1 MSDVTISER
10 YFPRPENAE
19 SSYNHLRS
27 EVEKLRLKSRF
38 LTCLN
43 GLLLWFAT
51 LLVLMTLW
59 FVFGGILHLPR
70 ILRGTLMIIWSICAL
85 WSFYVLFF
93 KALIKRLSLDQMA
106 FKIEQHN
113 PEMQDRLISS
123 LQLWREMPENRYE
136 YSENLLRMLVE
147 EARTLFDSIDKS
159 KVLSDSMKK
168 LRRSG
173 LAFVFSLIPIIAL
186 ILFLPIIFNRS
197 LNAFT
202 HPFQSDQLLVSVEF
216 VKVTPGDVTIQPG
229 EGVDITVEVKGAA
242 PDNAI
247 LHFKSEKADWQTINI
262 QRRDSSL
269 IGNTS
274 YSTNLSNMRQST
286 DYYVSVMNAESSKYK
301 IKVAQK
307 PVVSNVQIDLQYPK
321 YTGITPQTLAPNV
334 GDISAPIGTKAV
346 IKAETNKDVISAFL
360 VFNDNNESTDTRTRM
375 GIQGSRTLNGSF
387 LINQDGTYY
396 VTVLDADGL
405 NNSDPVKYSINA
417 IPDQSP
423 KVNIVNPGKN
433 ITLGQDMKILLQV
446 DAQDDYGIANL
457 RLNYQIEGQN
467 KRTIVSL
474 ATYNDRQRDIS
485 LRYIWDIM
493 PIQLFPEDVISYYVE
508 ASDTDNVSGPNV
520 GKSTV
525 YTARFPSLYEVFKQT
540 ESEQQNQES
549 EMENILSKQ
558 DEAKKAV
565 DDLVKDMKNKSEM
578 DWTNK
583 KDLEKAV
590 EMQKKIEEQMK
601 SVAQK
606 VEETTKKA
614 EQNPLISTD
623 ILDKLKELKDLIN
636 EIATDEMKQLM
647 KKLSESLDKVNL
659 SEQQKDLMS
668 TSAQQQELMEKLD
681 RIIDLFKNMQMM
693 QKLEVAAN
701 QAKELVKQQTETLDK
716 SEQLTK
722 DKNDLQAKSSELSNR
737 EMRIKNQ
744 FDQLQNDLR
753 QLSDEAKDRVKGISE
768 MIKQISNTA
777 DKKQVPGK
785 LQQASKE
792 LANQNPYNSMPF
804 QKDALSSLTQMQD
817 DLQSAADMAKGQDAK
832 EILNALRDS
841 VQKSLN
847 ISYRHEEITQ
857 SASNVKSDAE
867 TMLPKEKELI
877 DSLAADQLT
886 LADGVKK
893 IAKNLKDLSH
903 KNSAVNLNL
912 VWNLEKA
919 ANGME
924 RASKALEDKLPTVA
938 EPIQRNSLAMI
949 NRSIEAMLD
958 SMDQVNSQATPMMSM
973 NDYMDQLRQLAD
985 QQSQVNQSTQNAEG
999 QMRKQGS
1006 TPSIQD
1012 LLEKL
1017 AGEQALIKEA
1027 AERLAEKM
1035 DQMDQKMGNLG
1046 QTAKEMEEVEK
1057 TLREGDVDRQTIE
1070 RQKRILTRLLEYEK
1084 SMKKDELDKNREAKA
1099 GRDLITEKPPTELP
1113 PDATKIQKQLDTIF
1127 APSLQEQWPI
1137 QYKEQ
1142 IKMYYKSL
1150 SNTLNPKSEI
1160 KKSN

>member
-1 MSDVTISER
+1 MSDISVSER
-10 YFPRPENAE
+10 YLTHPENAE

-38 LTCLN
+38 LACLN
-43 GLLLWFAT
+43 GLLLWIAS
-51 LLVLMTLW
+51 LLILMILW
-59 FVFGGILHLPR
+59 FIFGGILHLPR
-70 ILRGTLMIIWSICAL
+70 LLRGTLMIIWSICAV
-85 WSFYVLFF
+85 WSFYIFFF
-93 KALIKRLSLDQMA
+93 KVLIKRLSLDQMA
-106 FKIEQHN
+106 FRIEQHN

-123 LQLWREMPENRYE
+123 LQLWREMPENKYR

-147 EARTLFDSIDKS
+147 EARMLFNRIDRS
-159 KVLSDSMKK
+159 QVLSDDVRK
-168 LRRSG
+168 LIRSVP
-173 LAFVFSLIPIIAL
+173 AFVLSLISVIVL
-186 ILFLPIIFNRS
+186 IVFLPIVFNRS

-202 HPFQSDQLLVSVEF
+202 HPFQSDQLLTSVEI

-229 EGVDITVEVKGAA
+229 EGVEITIEVRGSA
-242 PDNAI
+242 PDNSV
-247 LHFKSEKADWQTINI
+247 LHFKSDKSEWQMINI

-286 DYYVSVMNAESSKYK
+286 EYYVSVMNATSSKYT
-301 IKVAQK
+301 IKVAQR

-321 YTGITPQTLAPNV
+321 YMSMTPQTLAPNV
-334 GDISAPIGTKAV
+334 GDISAPIGTKAI
-346 IKAETNKDVISAFL
+346 IKAETNKDVVSAFL
-360 VFNDNNESTDTRTRM
+360 VFNDNNESGDTRTRM
-375 GIQGSRTLNGSF
+375 DIQRSRTLNGSF
-387 LINQDGTYY
+387 LINRNGTYY
-396 VTVLDADGL
+396 VTVLDVDGL

-433 ITLGQDMKILLQV
+433 ITLGQDMKILLQI
-446 DAQDDYGIANL
+446 DAQDDHSIANV

-467 KRTIVSL
+467 KKTIVPLANYTAQQMDVSL
-474 ATYNDRQRDIS
+474 KYV
-485 LRYIWDIM
+485 WDIM
-493 PIQLFPEDVISYYVE
+493 PIQLFPEDVVSYYAE
-508 ASDTDNVSGPNV
+508 AADTDNVSGPNI
-520 GKSTV
+520 GRSTV

-540 ESEQQNQES
+540 ENEQQNQES

-558 DEAKKAV
+558 DDVKKAV
-565 DDLVKDMKNKSEM
+565 DDLVKDMKTKNEM
-578 DWTNK
+578 DLTNK

-623 ILDKLKELKDLIN
+623 VLDKLKELKDLIN
-636 EIATDEMKQLM
+636 EIATNEMRQLM
-647 KKLSESLDKVNL
+647 KKLSESIEKTNIT
-659 SEQQKDLMS
+659 EQQKDLMS
-668 TSAQQQELMEKLD
+668 TSAQQQELMDKLD
-681 RIIDLFKNMQMM
+681 RIIDLFKNMQMQ

-701 QAKELVKQQTETLDK
+701 QAKELVKQQSETLDK

-722 DKNDLQAKSSELSNR
+722 DNNDLPAKSNELSNR
-737 EMRIKNQ
+737 ETRIKNQ
-744 FDQLQNDLR
+744 FEQLQKDLKE
-753 QLSDEAKDRVKGISE
+753 LSDETKDRVKGISE
-768 MIKQISNTA
+768 MVKQIANNA
-777 DKKQVPGK
+777 DKKQISDK

-792 LANQNPYNSMPF
+792 LANQKPDNSMPY
-804 QKDALSSLTQMQD
+804 QEDALSGLTQMQD
-817 DLQSAADMAKGQDAK
+817 DLQSASEMAKGQDTR
-832 EILNALRDS
+832 EVMNALRDS
-841 VQKSLN
+841 IQKSLS

-877 DSLAADQLT
+877 DSLAADQIA
-886 LADGVKK
+886 LAEGIKK

-924 RASKALEDKLPTVA
+924 RASQALEDKLPTVA

-949 NRSIEAMLD
+949 NKSIASMLD
-958 SMDQVNSQATPMMSM
+958 SMDQINSQSTPMMSM
-973 NDYMDQLRQLAD
+973 DDYMEQLRQLAD
-985 QQSQVNQSTQNAEG
+985 QQSQLNQTTQNAEG
-999 QMRKQGS
+999 QMRKQGT

-1017 AGEQALIKEA
+1017 AAEQSLIRES

-1035 DQMDQKMGNLG
+1035 DQMEQKMGNLD
-1046 QTAKEMEEVEK
+1046 QTTKEMEEVEK
-1057 TLREGDVDRQTIE
+1057 TLREGDIDRQTIE

-1084 SMKKDELDKNREAKA
+1084 SMKKDEMDKNREAKA

-1113 PDATKIQKQLDTIF
+1113 SDAIKMKKQLDTMF
-1127 APSLQEQWPI
+1127 APSLQEQWPT
-1137 QYKEQ
+1137 QYREQ

-1150 SNTLNPKSEI
+1150 SNTINTQNET
-1160 KKSN
+1160 KKQ